1 MASEAEI
8 LERVK
13 AGMRQPAKDIPS
25 LRGFIEKGQT
35 ALNARAPEIGAF
47 HADVELRPGLR
58 ADIAV
63 PKGAGP
69 FPIVLYLHGGGWVA
83 GSPKSHQKLG
93 MQFAEQGYLTINLD
107 YRLAP
112 EHPFPAGFE
121 DCLFAVRWTIANGTR
136 WSGDPS
142 RLAVGGDSA
151 GANLAAATMIALG
164 AEPNPPVRFKA
175 GLLIYGLFDVPAVIA
190 RRDPSMGLDM
200 MARAYLAD
208 RYPDLLGDPRVSP
221 FKAIKAGALPPQF
234 IICGDDD
241 PLLAESRAIAE
252 ACQRAGIEHEL
263 HVVPDMPHGYIQV
276 WMLSAA
282 GASLRTMFDFM
293 RRHI

>member
-25 LRGFIEKGQT
+25 LRGFIEKGRT

-121 DCLFAVRWTIANGTR
+121 DCLFAARWAVANGAR
-136 WSGDPS
+136 WDGDPA
-142 RLAVGGDSA
+142 RIAIGGDSA
-151 GANLAAATMIALG
+151 GGNLAAAATVALG
-164 AEPNPPVRFKA
+164 ADPNPVRFKA

-208 RYPDLLGDPRVSP
+208 RYPDLLADPRVSP
-221 FKAIKAGALPPQF
+221 LKAIQPGAMPPQF
-234 IICGDDD
+234 IICGDAD
-241 PLLAESRAIAE
+241 PLLPESQALAA

-263 HVVPDMPHGYIQV
+263 HVAPDMPHGYIQV

-282 GASLRTMFDFM
+282 DASLRKMFDFM